1 MSFTAL
7 RRELTALE
15 RWALPAE
22 CLLCREPIAR
32 SEGDA
37 LVCGLCR
44 RRWRALPEPV
54 CDRCG
59 QPAKADFECRVCAG
73 WSAGLGRVRS
83 AVWLSDG
90 ARYAVH
96 QLKYEGWW
104 RVAEAMAQA
113 MRGLEPL
120 RGRGLILVPVP
131 LAARRQQGRGYNQSE
146 RIARELGRQ
155 LGLAVRDDLLQRVRE
170 TGTQT
175 ALTPEGRR
183 ANVADCFAG
192 GVAQG
197 LALVVVDDVFTTG
210 ATLEA
215 AAAALVAAGA
225 EKVEAVTF
233 ARARLPVG

>member
-1 MSFTAL
+1 MNCATL

-15 RWALPAE
+15 QWALPAE

-37 LVCGLCR
+37 LVCGVCR
-44 RRWRALPEPV
+44 RRWRPLPEPV

-59 QPAKADFECRVCAG
+59 QPARADFECRICAG

-83 AVWLSDG
+83 AVWLTDG
-90 ARYAVH
+90 ARHAVH

-104 RVAEAMAQA
+104 RVAEAMALA

-120 RGRGLILVPVP
+120 RGKGLTLVPVP
-131 LAARRQQGRGYNQSE
+131 LAARRQRQRGYNQSE
-146 RIARELGRQ
+146 RIALELGRH
-155 LGLAVRDDLLQRVRE
+155 LGLVVRPDLLQRVRE

-183 ANVADCFAG
+183 ANVAACFAG
-192 GVAQG
+192 LRARG
-197 LALVVVDDVFTTG
+197 LSLVVVDDVFTTG

-215 AAAALVAAGA
+215 AAAALVSAGA
-225 EKVEAVTF
+225 ETVDAVTF

>member
-1 MSFTAL
+1 MNFAAL

-15 RWALPAE
+15 RWALPVE

-44 RRWRALPEPV
+44 RRWRPLAELV

-59 QPAKADFECRVCAG
+59 QPARAGFECRICAG

-83 AVWLSDG
+83 AVWLTDG
-90 ARYAVH
+90 ARHAVH

-120 RGRGLILVPVP
+120 RGRELVLVPVP
-131 LAARRQQGRGYNQSE
+131 LAARRQRQRGYNQSE
-146 RIARELGRQ
+146 RIAFELGRL
-155 LGLAVRDDLLQRVRE
+155 LGFRVRRDLLQRVRE

-192 GVAQG
+192 LGPRG
-197 LALVVVDDVFTTG
+197 LSLVVVDDVFTTG

-225 EKVEAVTF
+225 EKVDAVTF